1 MAILDDDILSAEY
14 EVAPTNDFS
23 PIPAGEYSARVSS
36 IELRNS
42 KSGGQYLNLRF
53 DITGPEYAGRVVF
66 DMFNIRNA
74 NQTAEQIGRQK
85 LGQLRLATGVT
96 SNDTDAYLGYEV
108 GVKLGI
114 RKDSEY
120 GDKNTVKSIHSLTG
134 SQPPMPA
141 PAAKPAAPARQAS
154 AAPPWGRK

>member
-1 MAILDDDILSAEY
+1 MAILDDDVLSSEY
-14 EVAPTNDFS
+14 ETPPADFS
-23 PIPAGEYSARVSS
+23 PIPAGEYTARVSQ

-42 KSGGQYLNLRF
+42 KSGGQYLNVRF

-66 DMFNIRNA
+66 DMFNIRNQ

-85 LGQLRLATGVT
+85 LGQLKLATGIN
-96 SNDTDAYLGYEV
+96 SNDTDHYLGHEV
-108 GVKLGI
+108 GLKLGVK
-114 RKDSEY
+114 KDAEY

-141 PAAKPAAPARQAS
+141 PAKPAAAPAARQAS